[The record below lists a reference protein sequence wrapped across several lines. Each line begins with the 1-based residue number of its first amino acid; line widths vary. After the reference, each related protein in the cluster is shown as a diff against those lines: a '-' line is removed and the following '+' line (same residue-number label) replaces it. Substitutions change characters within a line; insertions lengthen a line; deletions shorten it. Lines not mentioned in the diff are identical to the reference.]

1 MARLAFFGTPEFS
14 LAALEALVSYAQSH
28 GHELSMVVTQPDAR
42 QGRGKNLT
50 PPAVKKRALELGL
63 LVLQPRSLRKNT
75 EDGENFYQKFTDAN
89 IDLAIVVAYGNIIPQ
104 RFLSAASLGFVN
116 IHGSLLP
123 RFRGAAPVQRAI
135 EAGDSETGV
144 CLMDMVL
151 KLDEGDILAERKTP
165 ILSSDNSASL
175 FRRLSY
181 LGADLLAK
189 HLEDLVQQRLKKIPQ
204 SVEGVLYASMLSKGE
219 GAWDVDSPGRLLAL
233 RARAFDP
240 WPSLYGFIQ
249 HRRVMFFQ
257 SFFIQTKVHQE
268 KAPGTIVALTNFL
281 GVRAIDGVVYFQS
294 IQFEGKK
301 KLLIKEVR
309 AAKLIKVGD
318 RIEHLASQ
326 S

>member
-14 LAALEALVSYAQSH
+14 LPALEALVSYAQSS
-28 GHELSMVVTQPDAR
+28 GHELSMVITQPDAR
-42 QGRGKNLT
+42 QGRGKILS

-63 LVLQPRSLRKNT
+63 FVLQPHSLRKNT
-75 EDGENFYQKFTDAN
+75 DDGEDFYQKFVSAK

-104 RFLSAASLGFVN
+104 RLLSAASIGFVN

-151 KLDEGDILAERKTP
+151 KLDEGDILAEKKTP

-181 LGADLLAK
+181 LGADLLAT
-189 HLEDLVQQRLKKIPQ
+189 HLEDLVKRRLKKIPQ
-204 SVEGVLYASMLSKGE
+204 SSEGILYASMLSKSE
-219 GAWDVDSPGRLLAL
+219 GAWDLASPGRLLAL

-240 WPSLYGFIQ
+240 WPSLYGFINQ
-249 HRRVMFFQ
+249 RRLMFFQ
-257 SFFIQTKVHQE
+257 SFFIQTNAHQE
-268 KAPGTIVALTNFL
+268 KAPGTVVALTNFL
-281 GVRAIDGVVYFQS
+281 GVRAVDGVVFFES
-294 IQFEGKK
+294 VQFEGKK
-301 KLLIKEVR
+301 KLLIKEAR
-309 AAKLIKVGD
+309 TTQLIKIGD
-318 RIEHLASQ
+318 QIKHFSSQ
-326 S
+326 